1 MVRTSPRCTS
11 TLRPRAL
18 ISGTAALAVLSAL
31 VWHSRGPVAWERP
44 IISLLRHSQ
53 FPMARPL
60 VLLWQP
66 LPFALATLGLA
77 WAALETRRVR
87 LALTG
92 TLGCALAT
100 TVTEHVL
107 KPLVDRHHLNFGS
120 AVFPSGHVTAAA
132 AWAMFALLV
141 IDPPAR
147 LRGAFIVLPVM
158 VSWATIAAGDHYP
171 ADTVAGLLVGGIV
184 VYAVVTGADRLI
196 ARAAGLFTY
205 RGGYV
210 PSLEVRHAH
219 RRGAVR
225 YREPATRS

>member
-1 MVRTSPRCTS
+1 VVRTSPRCTP
-11 TLRPRAL
+11 TLRPRSL
-18 ISGTAALAVLSAL
+18 ISGTVAVAVLSAL

-44 IISLLRHSQ
+44 IISLLRHAQ
-53 FPMARPL
+53 LPMARPL

-87 LALTG
+87 LAVSG
-92 TLGCALAT
+92 TLGCVGAT

-141 IDPPAR
+141 INPPAR
-147 LRGAFIVLPVM
+147 LRAAFVVVPVL
-158 VSWATIAAGDHYP
+158 VSWVTIAAGDHYP

-184 VYAVVTGADRLI
+184 VYAVVSGADRLI
-196 ARAAGLFTY
+196 TRAAGLFTY
-205 RGGYV
+205 RAGYV
-210 PSLEVRHAH
+210 PSLEVRHGH
-219 RRGAVR
+219 RRGAVG